1 VAVVYHCRSAAPG
14 ALEGDE
20 DVAVRPCTI
29 FQNKNRMTIL
39 FCILLTVL
47 GERVSLLQHAPEGA
61 ALGRDQH
68 ILLPCEMEKASAR
81 LE

>member
-1 VAVVYHCRSAAPG
+1 
-14 ALEGDE
+14 
-20 DVAVRPCTI
+20 
-29 FQNKNRMTIL
+29 MTIL